1 MKKTAFLAALF
12 LLVCL
17 CASALAGGVSGL
29 LGGSAPSASDAL
41 PDPAD
46 ALSDGAYATQTE
58 KNYDFGGG
66 YYCNVFSYPQ
76 PVSVTKFVQDYSKL
90 AEAAGY
96 SMKETVLDGFDA
108 YAVSNGDGTTAY
120 ILPKAGNDM
129 LFLVETGM
137 DFTPTPRRNFLSVER
152 NGKLREYET
161 YTRAN
166 TPRYYSYGY
175 YSFDFLRDGNNNS
188 DTLLFR
194 LPNGFDVGDTF
205 YVSKSSGLVSN
216 LYFSEDLNAHCF
228 LMGTSDYHNELKGS
242 GDYFLLT
249 ITGREKTNFG
259 ERISATFEGSFHY
272 GETVFE
278 NGVFSV
284 DCYD

>member
-29 LGGSAPSASDAL
+29 LGGSAPSASGAL

-108 YAVSNGDGTTAY
+108 YG
-120 ILPKAGNDM
+120 
-129 LFLVETGM
+129 
-137 DFTPTPRRNFLSVER
+137 
-152 NGKLREYET
+152 
-161 YTRAN
+161 
-166 TPRYYSYGY
+166 
-175 YSFDFLRDGNNNS
+175 
-188 DTLLFR
+188 
-194 LPNGFDVGDTF
+194 
-205 YVSKSSGLVSN
+205 
-216 LYFSEDLNAHCF
+216 
-228 LMGTSDYHNELKGS
+228 
-242 GDYFLLT
+242 
-249 ITGREKTNFG
+249 
-259 ERISATFEGSFHY
+259 
-272 GETVFE
+272 
-278 NGVFSV
+278 
-284 DCYD
+284 